1 MTSELDATIDAA
13 LATLAAAGFDA
24 SGDLATLA
32 QLTITPPVSLRPGLI
47 EPLKTGERLRLGRTL
62 GEGGM
67 GLVRLAEQR
76 VLHREVAVKTLKEHH
91 ELSIRKL
98 LQEAWITGALEH
110 PNVVPVHDLGVDE
123 DGVPFL
129 VMKKIEGEVW
139 SELLLAPERV
149 RDRFAADDVLEWHLR
164 VLLQVC
170 RALAYAHARGVVHR
184 DLKPEN
190 VMVGSF
196 GEVYVLDWGIAV
208 ALADDG
214 SGRLPLAAHATSVAG
229 TPAYMAPE
237 QLGGEDPRITP
248 RTDIYLLGGMLFEL
262 LTGRPP
268 HSGDSLRAILA
279 ALFAPPDL
287 PDDAP
292 EELAR
297 IVRRAMDSDPEGRFE
312 NVDQLRLAI
321 EGFLRHADARRL
333 AAKADALRSRL
344 EIVQRDGA
352 DEAAET
358 IFAEARFAYRA
369 AIEAW
374 PGGDEAREGLDALV
388 LSRATH
394 LLDVGD
400 LAGCARLLGGARE
413 VPKALQEK
421 LARAQKDERAAKDR
435 AAARERDEDRE
446 KGRRT
451 RAFFTAVL
459 GTLWVI
465 FPLTPS
471 LIGRRE
477 LTSATNVALV
487 ASFFL
492 VVVSGLTLWARDS
505 MLGTRLNRA
514 IVGMLFA
521 LLVMQ
526 LVFAIGFGAFL
537 ELPPPQ
543 LAVGL
548 LFFHAT
554 LAACAVVAVDFWL
567 VPTAIGFVAA
577 FFVAAGNP
585 DHANA
590 CMSAANGVLLV
601 NALVINYLDRWR
613 VIVDRAKQH
622 GSKGRANDT

>member
-1 MTSELDATIDAA
+1 MISELDATIDAA
-13 LATLAAAGFDA
+13 LATLAAAGLDV
-24 SGDLATLA
+24 SGDLATMG
-32 QLTITPPVSLRPGLI
+32 QLTITPPVSLRPGMVD
-47 EPLKTGERLRLGRTL
+47 PLKTGERLRLGRTL

-98 LQEAWITGALEH
+98 LQEAWITGSLEH
-110 PNVVPVHDLGVDE
+110 PNVVPVHDLGIDD

-139 SELLLAPERV
+139 SELLAAPERV
-149 RDRFAADDVLEWHLR
+149 RERFGADDVLEWHLR

-170 RALAYAHARGVVHR
+170 RALAYAHARGIVHR

-208 ALADDG
+208 ALHDDG
-214 SGRLPLAAHATSVAG
+214 SGRLPLAKHATSVAG

-237 QLGGEDPRITP
+237 QLGGDVPRITP
-248 RTDIYLLGGMLFEL
+248 ATDVYLLGGMLFEL
-262 LTGRPP
+262 LTGHPP
-268 HSGDSLRAILA
+268 HTGDSLRAILA
-279 ALFAPPDL
+279 SLFSPPDL
-287 PDDAP
+287 PEDAP
-292 EELAR
+292 DELAR
-297 IVRRAMDSDPEGRFE
+297 IVRRAMDADPEGRFE
-312 NVDQLRLAI
+312 NVDQIRLAI
-321 EGFLRHADARRL
+321 EGFLRHSDARRL
-333 AAKADALRSRL
+333 AAKADTLRERL
-344 EIVQRDGA
+344 LVIQRDGA

-369 AIEAW
+369 ALEAW

-388 LSRATH
+388 LVRATY
-394 LLDVGD
+394 LLDAGD
-400 LAGCARLLGGARE
+400 LAGCARLLAGARA

-421 LARAQKDERAAKDR
+421 LAHAQRDERAAKDR
-435 AAARERDEDRE
+435 AAARDRDEDRD

-451 RAFFTAVL
+451 RAFFAAVL

-465 FPLTPS
+465 FPLAPS
-471 LIGRRE
+471 WIGRRE
-477 LTSATNVALV
+477 MMSATNVALV
-487 ASFFL
+487 ALFFL

-505 MLGTRLNRA
+505 MLGTRLNRS

-537 ELPPPQ
+537 ELDPPQ

-548 LFFHAT
+548 IFFHAT
-554 LAACAVVAVDFWL
+554 LAACAVIAIDFWL
-567 VPTAIGFVAA
+567 VPTTIGFIAA
-577 FFVAAGNP
+577 FFVAANDP

-601 NALVINYLDRWR
+601 NALLINYLDRWR
-613 VIVDRAKQH
+613 PLMERVKRPPP
-622 GSKGRANDT
+622 G